1 MKRGQDR
8 TVARKVFIVKA
19 LCKKL
24 NYTFRDIRL
33 LEPALTHPSYGGDH
47 HVPHYQ
53 RLEFLGDAVLELAV
67 SRYLY
72 FEFPE
77 IDEGKLTRIRAGLV
91 REETLCRAARRLE
104 LGRYIRLSVGED
116 RSGGRNKPSILCDVM
131 EAVLA
136 AVYLD
141 GGFDEAVRVIRLALA
156 DDLRPRMLEDHLDAK
171 SRLQEIMQRTGDM
184 PTYEFV
190 SMEGPPHAPQFRYNV
205 VLGTGRVLGTGQ
217 GTSKQHAQQDAARDA
232 LRKLGSH

>member
-1 MKRGQDR
+1 MKS
-8 TVARKVFIVKA
+8 
-19 LCKKL
+19 LCEKL
-24 NYTFRDIRL
+24 GYTFTKPKL
-33 LEPALTHPSYGGDH
+33 LETALTHPSYGGDH

-77 IDEGKLTRIRAGLV
+77 VDEGKLTRIRAGLV
-91 REETLCRAARRLE
+91 REETLCRAAQRLE

-116 RSGGRNKPSILCDVM
+116 RSGGREKPSILCDVM

-141 GGFDEAVRVIRLALA
+141 GGFDEAVAVIRRALA
-156 DDLRPRMLEDHLDAK
+156 DDLHPRMLEDHLDAE
-171 SRLQEIMQRTGDM
+171 SRLQEILQRDGDM
-184 PTYEFV
+184 PRYEFV
-190 SMEGPPHAPQFRYNV
+190 SMQGPPHAPLFRYSVTLNGRT
-205 VLGTGRVLGTGQ
+205 LGVGD
-217 GTSKQHAQQDAARDA
+217 GTSKQNAQQEAARSA
-232 LRKLGSH
+232 LRAIRNHK

>member
-1 MKRGQDR
+1 MN
-8 TVARKVFIVKA
+8 A

-24 NYTFRDIRL
+24 GYTFKDVKL
-33 LEPALTHPSYGGDH
+33 LETALTHPSYGGDH

-53 RLEFLGDAVLELAV
+53 RLEFLGDAVLELAI
-67 SRYLY
+67 SRYLF

-116 RSGGRNKPSILCDVM
+116 RSGGREKPSILCDVM

-156 DDLRPRMLEDHLDAK
+156 DDLHPTLLEDHLDAK
-171 SRLQEIMQRTGDM
+171 SRLQEILQRTGGM
-184 PTYEFV
+184 PQYDFI
-190 SMEGPPHAPQFRYNV
+190 SMEGPPHAPQFRYSV
-205 VLGTGRVLGTGQ
+205 VLDGQVLGEGT
-217 GTSKQHAQQDAARDA
+217 GTSKQNAQQAAARSA
-232 LRKLGSH
+232 LKKLGNRR